1 MHGAPRKREDARCA
15 EIAELQEELANL
27 RAEIGAPRKREKSL
41 RRAEDATYFRAYL
54 RPVRPSR
61 LRPAQTRRTR
71 VKSAETIRYFRY
83 SPLRGAITTPSCA
96 QGHSKSH

>member
-41 RRAEDATYFRAYL
+41 RRAEDATYL

-71 VKSAETIRYFRY
+71 VKSAETIRYFR
-83 SPLRGAITTPSCA
+83 
-96 QGHSKSH
+96 